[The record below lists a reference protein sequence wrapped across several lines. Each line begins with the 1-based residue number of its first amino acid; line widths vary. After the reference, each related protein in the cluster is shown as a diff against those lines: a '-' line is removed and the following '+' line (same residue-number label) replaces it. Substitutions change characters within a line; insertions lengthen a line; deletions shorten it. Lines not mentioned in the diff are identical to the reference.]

1 MATPPVETGES
12 ARASSPAPPPAPLGV
27 AACAV
32 GPSNALGPGRR
43 GPCSFSAPWSLDSG
57 MGKVRACPVSHPW
70 TWSTGRVAGRAHRKI
85 LWFSGL
91 SLILEPGP
99 RFSSLSDLCGPPTPF
114 RPLGPP
120 RPPDSCPEFSHV
132 PPRWRGVWEG
142 NAFRML
148 SSTSVSRCVPGQR
161 TLAPT
166 PKGVF
171 SRKTFQPNS
180 RRESVCMMHS
190 KAYAK

>member
-99 RFSSLSDLCGPPTPF
+99 GFSSLSDLCGPPTPF

-148 SSTSVSRCVPGQR
+148 SSIMTGPVSPAASLAREPWRPRLRAYFPGKLSNQILEGR
-161 TLAPT
+161 
-166 PKGVF
+166 VF
-171 SRKTFQPNS
+171 
-180 RRESVCMMHS
+180 
-190 KAYAK
+190 A